1 MIKRRFNLILLC
13 IAICFA
19 LGALFDYNRIPK
31 PRFDSLEWKNA
42 GNQNQYSYPR
52 LKMADELISSRT
64 LYGKNQE
71 EVIELLGKPSDS
83 GYFRSY
89 DLVYWLG
96 PERSWI
102 SIDSEWLVI
111 KLDDAGKVKEY
122 KLERD

>member
-1 MIKRRFNLILLC
+1 
-13 IAICFA
+13 
-19 LGALFDYNRIPK
+19 
-31 PRFDSLEWKNA
+31 
-42 GNQNQYSYPR
+42 
-52 LKMADELISSRT
+52 MADELISSRT